1 MSYYKYYCRVF
12 NMTYSFFSFKNK
24 LWFVS
29 LVALAALASS
39 QQSFAGNGKEKVGG
53 PLKKRKTLS

>member
-1 MSYYKYYCRVF
+1 
-12 NMTYSFFSFKNK
+12 MTYSFFSFKNK